1 MRTEIYRDIRVFSF
15 NVGMLLVRAGGSQF
29 TDGLLHWQQHVLQF
43 SLLTE
48 DEVEL
53 LIQPGLI
60 DLHTFYVGVKLS
72 DLHIHISNVST
83 SSSVDTNKHCLVV
96 LDN

>member
-1 MRTEIYRDIRVFSF
+1 MYRDIRVFSF

-53 LIQPGLI
+53 LIQPHLI
-60 DLHTFYVGVKLS
+60 NLHTLYVGVKLS
-72 DLHIHISNVST
+72 DLHAHKQHTS
-83 SSSVDTNKHCLVV
+83 SSSVDRNKHRLVMAA
-96 LDN
+96 L